1 MQPSVHIV
9 RLLGKSIVMRISF
22 SLLLS
27 ALFYLSANAQ
37 IENIKIN
44 DFQVIYV
51 FGPFR
56 VDLVKADAP
65 SVKIDYHGV
74 DKEAITVKS
83 KDGDLTIRF
92 KNKDFVDFE
101 DGPWR
106 RNRVRFTNVTIYYTQ
121 LEAIEARAG
130 ALIES
135 TETINA
141 KKIFLVSKMG
151 SQMKLSINAQNLELE
166 SSMGSEVD
174 LSGVA
179 DRLTVRSKMGSDVN
193 ASALKSQHVTV
204 SSSMGSEVSV
214 YAEDELDASA
224 DFGASITYRGNPSM
238 RHTSKFLGAEVNR
251 KN

>member
-1 MQPSVHIV
+1 
-9 RLLGKSIVMRISF
+9 MRFLF
-22 SLLLS
+22 SSLAILFLFS
-27 ALFYLSANAQ
+27 ADAQ
-37 IENIKIN
+37 IENTKIK

-56 VDLVKADAP
+56 VDLIKADAP
-65 SVKIDYHGV
+65 GIKIDYHGV
-74 DKEAITVKS
+74 DKEAITIKS

-92 KNKDFVDFE
+92 KNRDFVDFE
-101 DGPWR
+101 DGPWK
-106 RNRVRFTNVTIYYTQ
+106 RNRVRFTNVTIYYTL

-174 LSGVA
+174 LSGVV

-214 YAEDELDASA
+214 YAEEELNASA
-224 DFGASITYRGNPSM
+224 DFGASITYRGNPSTS
-238 RHTSKFLGAEVNR
+238 HTSKFLGAEVNR